1 MPREGALKIRSCCKN
16 PSQNQEVSVDK
27 TQVNQCIGVSRGGGS
42 TKIHAA
48 VDALGYPIAILLTT
62 GNTAD
67 ITVAEKLLSEI
78 DFKGSTILAD
88 KAYGKWEFREFIANH
103 DADFCIP
110 PQSNN
115 TDPWYVDWW
124 LYKERALVEN
134 FFLKL
139 KEFRRVAMR
148 YDKLASRF
156 LSFVHLACIRILLA

>member
-1 MPREGALKIRSCCKN
+1 M
-16 PSQNQEVSVDK
+16 
-27 TQVNQCIGVSRGGGS
+27 
-42 TKIHAA
+42 
-48 VDALGYPIAILLTT
+48 LTT

-67 ITVAEKLLSEI
+67 ITVAEKLISQI

-88 KAYGKWEFREFIANH
+88 RAYTKCEFREFITKH
-103 DADFCIP
+103 GADYCIP
-110 PQSNN
+110 PTSNIS
-115 TDPWYVDWW
+115 DPWHVDWW
-124 LYKERALVEN
+124 LYKERHLVET